1 MSIEF
6 IGIHNSIFRFE
17 FGFGVKFYP
26 YTHTKQRADDKII
39 APHTQKNT
47 HAKL

>member
-26 YTHTKQRADDKII
+26 YTHKT
-39 APHTQKNT
+39 TGWW
-47 HAKL
+47 